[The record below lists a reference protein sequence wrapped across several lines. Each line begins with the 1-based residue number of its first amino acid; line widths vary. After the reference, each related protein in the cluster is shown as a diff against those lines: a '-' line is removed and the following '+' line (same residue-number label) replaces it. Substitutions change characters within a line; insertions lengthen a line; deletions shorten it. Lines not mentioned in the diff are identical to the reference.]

1 MSAPKL
7 VELDDGLHVFTS
19 STIDARFLYDE
30 IFREGCYDDIGLPA
44 RSLVIDVGA
53 NIGMFALFVKLRYPD
68 AEVLAFEPAP
78 ESAAVLRQNISLHHL
93 DGVLVNEIALGAVR
107 ERAAPFTYYPAIPAN
122 STRYPQE
129 KELQKRV
136 MARTYTAK
144 AVERLH
150 TGRLITVAVDRLS
163 RFLPT
168 DRPVDL
174 LKVDVEGGELDVL
187 LGIDP
192 PHWPLIRQ
200 VILEVHDFNGR
211 LAAICDLLSSH
222 GLESSVGP
230 APLID
235 PEILSYVV
243 HAVRRPAPVT
253 PRA

>member
-163 RFLPT
+163 RFLPAEALQIPAR
-168 DRPVDL
+168 RPA
-174 LKVDVEGGELDVL
+174 
-187 LGIDP
+187 
-192 PHWPLIRQ
+192 
-200 VILEVHDFNGR
+200 GR
-211 LAAICDLLSSH
+211 LAQGRCR
-222 GLESSVGP
+222 GRRTGR
-230 APLID
+230 APR
-235 PEILSYVV
+235 
-243 HAVRRPAPVT
+243 HRPATLAADQAGDPGG
-253 PRA
+253 PRLQWPAGRHL